1 VSVSVSQRRIVGR
14 SRANVIL
21 SAILGEVSTVFHHR
35 DSEVTEPEGRG
46 SRILD
51 PNLLPSQP
59 PSVVNLAIQIRG
71 GGSLGA
77 RGLYT
82 LAIVNRTPD
91 LILASASP
99 RRRELLESLGL
110 VLAIA
115 PVDIDEAVREGEP
128 VRDYAVR
135 VAAEKCDAAVARQG
149 ATTLAVL
156 AADTIV
162 SIGHEIL
169 GKPTSEVQAV
179 AMLQRLAGRRH
190 EVLTAYRIRLGE
202 RVVERLVSTFV
213 TFRSLDGS
221 EVAAYLASGEWRGK
235 AGAYAIQGVA
245 GSFVTELRGSFTNVV
260 GLPVAE
266 VIADLRALEALP
278 GYPPPAFGASASGAT
293 P

>member
-1 VSVSVSQRRIVGR
+1 M
-14 SRANVIL
+14 
-21 SAILGEVSTVFHHR
+21 
-35 DSEVTEPEGRG
+35 
-46 SRILD
+46 
-51 PNLLPSQP
+51 
-59 PSVVNLAIQIRG
+59 
-71 GGSLGA
+71 
-77 RGLYT
+77 
-82 LAIVNRTPD
+82 NRTPD

-110 VLAIA
+110 ALAIA

-162 SIGHEIL
+162 SIGPEIL
-169 GKPTSEVQAV
+169 GKPADEAQAEVV
-179 AMLQRLAGRRH
+179 LQKLAGRRH

-202 RVVERLVSTFV
+202 RAVARLVSTFV
-213 TFRSLDGS
+213 TFRSLDVK

-235 AGAYAIQGVA
+235 AGAYAIQGIA
-245 GSFVTELRGSFTNVV
+245 GSFVTDVRGSFTNVV

-278 GYPPPAFGASASGAT
+278 GYPPPAFGVS

>member
-1 VSVSVSQRRIVGR
+1 
-14 SRANVIL
+14 L
-21 SAILGEVSTVFHHR
+21 
-35 DSEVTEPEGRG
+35 
-46 SRILD
+46 
-51 PNLLPSQP
+51 
-59 PSVVNLAIQIRG
+59 
-71 GGSLGA
+71 
-77 RGLYT
+77 
-82 LAIVNRTPD
+82 NRTPD

-99 RRRELLESLGL
+99 RRRELLQNLGL

-135 VAAEKCDAAVARQG
+135 MAGEKCDAAIARQEP
-149 ATTLAVL
+149 TTLATL

-169 GKPTSEVQAV
+169 GKPGDEAQAE

-202 RVVERLVSTFV
+202 RTVERLVSTFV
-213 TFRSLDGS
+213 TFRSLDGK
-221 EVAAYLASGEWRGK
+221 EVAAYLASGEWHGK
-235 AGAYAIQGVA
+235 AGAYAIQGIA
-245 GSFVTELRGSFTNVV
+245 GSFVTEVRGSFTNVV

-266 VIADLRALEALP
+266 VIADLRALDALP
-278 GYPPPAFGASASGAT
+278 GYPPPAYGAS